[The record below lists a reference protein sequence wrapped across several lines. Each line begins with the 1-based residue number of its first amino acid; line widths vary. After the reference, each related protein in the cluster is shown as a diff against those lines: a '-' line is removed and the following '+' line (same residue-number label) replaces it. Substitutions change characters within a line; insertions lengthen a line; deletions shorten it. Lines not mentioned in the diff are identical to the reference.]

1 MIIKVP
7 STWEGLQACRKLK
20 GLGVKTL
27 GTTVFTMEQAIL
39 AAEAGCIYVSPFLNE
54 LKATMDP
61 TYVQN
66 PSMTLLLHSA
76 YPYKAARIES
86 DLVNSYHDPSP
97 IFDVC
102 VNAQRYYE
110 QHSYST
116 RVKACAAVSVEQILQ
131 LAGVAAFT
139 AAADQLQE
147 LSTMKEPAAKVAARS
162 VFHGSATDEYTNGNA
177 GGQVNGN
184 TNGNTNGHHDKAME
198 KMTFVDEESKYRLA
212 FAKSDGGKGQLKM
225 TQVRALPCFVL
236 SILYFS
242 GP

>member
-1 MIIKVP
+1 MIVKVP

-20 GLGVKTL
+20 DLGVKTL
-27 GTTVFTMEQAIL
+27 GTTVFAMEQAVL

-61 TYVQN
+61 TCVKH
-66 PSMTLLLHSA
+66 PSVTILLLRF
-76 YPYKAARIES
+76 YPYKTALIES
-86 DLVNSYHDPSP
+86 DLITSYHDPSP

-139 AAADQLQE
+139 ATADQLQE
-147 LSTMKEPAAKVAARS
+147 LSTIEEPADKVVARS
-162 VFHGSATDEYTNGNA
+162 IFHRSATDEYTNGNPD
-177 GGQVNGN
+177 GQVNRDTDGK
-184 TNGNTNGHHDKAME
+184 TNGHQANTME
-198 KMTFVDEESKYRLA
+198 KMTFVNEESKYRLA
-212 FAKSDGGKGQLKM
+212 FAKSDGGKAQMKM
-225 TQVRALPCFVL
+225 TQVRLSTCLIL
-236 SILYFS
+236 SILRFARL
-242 GP
+242 